1 MTDGSEEAITRLALA
16 AKAGDRQAAAEFV
29 RSTQPGL
36 LRFLTVLA
44 DRGDVEDLAQ
54 ETYLRAMPALA
65 GFDARSSARTWLY
78 AIARRVAADH
88 VRHAQRRPRTSPLE
102 HLDESHQGVPS
113 QFDEAVALHDLLR
126 GLAPERREAFALTQL
141 LGLSYEEAARVCDC
155 PVGTIRSRVS
165 RARDDLIRA
174 TTGGQLQAAT
184 RSTAQPGLRP
194 VAASEPA
201 PTVAQPGP
209 VRPVAQP
216 GPARP
221 RRRGAAGDGP
231 GAAHSRAG

>member
-16 AKAGDRQAAAEFV
+16 AKAGDRQAAAEFI
-29 RSTQPGL
+29 RLTQPGL

-44 DRGDVEDLAQ
+44 ERGDVEDLAQ

-65 GFDARSSARTWLY
+65 RFDARSSARTWLY
-78 AIARRVAADH
+78 AIGRRVAVDH

-102 HLDESHQGVPS
+102 HLDESRQRVPS

-126 GLAPERREAFALTQL
+126 GLPPDRREAFALTQL
-141 LGLSYEEAARVCDC
+141 LGLSYEEAAQVCDC

-165 RARDDLIRA
+165 RARDDLITA
-174 TTGGQLQAAT
+174 TTGGQDRTA
-184 RSTAQPGLRP
+184 RSVTQPGTTGRFGSK
-194 VAASEPA
+194 VRG
-201 PTVAQPGP
+201 V

-216 GPARP
+216 APDRP

-231 GAAHSRAG
+231 GAAHSWAG